1 MTPQELRARADRFSH
16 RIITLC
22 RGLPPDPLTRS
33 LASQLQNA
41 GTSTAANDH
50 AACRARS
57 RAAFIAKLA
66 IVVEEAD
73 ESLFWLHRLENAG
86 LVPESEVKGL
96 LQEASE
102 LLAIFIASQRTATGK
117 G

>member
-1 MTPQELRARADRFSH
+1 MTPQELRARADRFADK
-16 RIITLC
+16 IIALC
-22 RGLPPDPLTRS
+22 RGLPTDPLARN
-33 LASQLQNA
+33 LATQLQDA
-41 GTSTAANDH
+41 GTSTAANYH

-57 RAAFIAKLA
+57 RAAFVAKLA

-86 LVPESEVKGL
+86 LASTETLKELV
-96 LQEASE
+96 QEAGE

-117 G
+117 